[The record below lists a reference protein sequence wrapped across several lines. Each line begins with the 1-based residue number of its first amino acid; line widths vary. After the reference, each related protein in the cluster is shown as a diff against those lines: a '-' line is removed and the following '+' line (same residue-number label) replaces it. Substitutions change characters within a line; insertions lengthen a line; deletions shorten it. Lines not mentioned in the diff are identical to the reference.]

1 MAREGEAAEQ
11 AKTVG
16 RASSAALANE
26 PCGSRMAHMAR
37 SVCIGAEVQ
46 EGDEGGSETMGKEVG
61 GEGVDGMAAGDVGGG
76 KETWWE

>member
-1 MAREGEAAEQ
+1 
-11 AKTVG
+11 
-16 RASSAALANE
+16 
-26 PCGSRMAHMAR
+26 MAHMAR